1 MSSPSSFGR
10 SRTVL
15 LSVVV
20 VLAVV
25 VLALVGFLVFRQAS
39 SPSDDVSTA
48 TPATTTTRT
57 TAPTSPTRTSS
68 TTVPTRTTPVVAPG
82 SVTYQLTGS
91 GEVVGLAYRNHS
103 GRVVVAAAGS
113 PWSSKTTA
121 SDRNVEMTAVVI
133 RGPVTCTILQG
144 EELISSSTSSGGPL
158 RCAGRLP
165 R

>member
-1 MSSPSSFGR
+1 MRSPSSSGR

-20 VLAVV
+20 VLAVI
-25 VLALVGFLVFRQAS
+25 VLGLVGFLVFGRAS
-39 SPSDDVSTA
+39 SSDDASHTG
-48 TPATTTTRT
+48 PATTTRT
-57 TAPTSPTRTSS
+57 TAPTSETTASSSTSS
-68 TTVPTRTTPVVAPG
+68 PTRTTPTVAPG

-91 GEVVGLAYRNHS
+91 GEVVGLAYRNDS
-103 GRVVVAAAGS
+103 GRVVIAATGS
-113 PWSSKTTA
+113 PWSNKTTA
-121 SDRNVEMTAVVI
+121 SDRNVELTAVVV

-158 RCAGRLP
+158 RCAGKLP